1 VVCRLPTEP
10 QILENLQS
18 YLNKYP
24 GWDLNPQAPG
34 FKPDR
39 SAIGVP
45 GPFAF
50 EAEAVGLE
58 PTSGPRPPPVFETG
72 PSSSRMTSVRTG
84 VDKKFRGL
92 ESNQRP
98 PRSERGVTTTSN
110 CPGFGKEDS
119 NLHRLIQSQGAYRL
133 ADSRVESAPRESN
146 PPVGPGKPAP
156 DRSARDASHHLELR
170 RQESNLRP
178 PG

>member
-1 VVCRLPTEP
+1 MARE
-10 QILENLQS
+10 
-18 YLNKYP
+18 
-24 GWDLNPQAPG
+24 
-34 FKPDR
+34 
-39 SAIGVP
+39 
-45 GPFAF
+45 
-50 EAEAVGLE
+50 GLE
-58 PTSGPRPPPVFETG
+58 ATE
-72 PSSSRMTSVRTG
+72 
-84 VDKKFRGL
+84 FRGL

-119 NLHRLIQSQGAYRL
+119 NLHRLIQSQGACRL
-133 ADSRVESAPRESN
+133 ADSREPPRESN

-156 DRSARDASHHLELR
+156 DRSARDASTRIVQLR